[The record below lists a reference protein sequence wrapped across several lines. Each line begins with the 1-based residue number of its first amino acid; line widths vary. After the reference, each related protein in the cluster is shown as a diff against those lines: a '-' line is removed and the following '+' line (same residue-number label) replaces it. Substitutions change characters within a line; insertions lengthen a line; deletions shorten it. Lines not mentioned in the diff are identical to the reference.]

1 MASAPLPSPAG
12 LRRTTR
18 LGGAWQMA
26 CDDWLL
32 DQGQPA
38 FRLYRWCRPTLSLG
52 FHQRRLPE
60 QWRELARSGTIELV
74 RRPSGGGAV
83 LHGFGLTYALIWPGP
98 PAGRAE
104 AYRQACQ
111 WLQLAFAEL
120 GQPLRFG
127 DAPAALGSANCF
139 ASSTAADLVDADGH
153 KRVGSAQL
161 WRRGQLLQHG
171 EILLDPPAHLWQA
184 LFGVPA
190 PAMAPLP
197 LSAGGLEEH
206 LLAAAVRALPQPLR
220 QACSSVRCQPW
231 RAAEL
236 ALIAGRLARYRLG
249 AEACLASPEASIE
262 RTT

>member
-1 MASAPLPSPAG
+1 MASAPPPRGAG

-18 LGGAWQMA
+18 LGGVWQMA

-32 DQGQPA
+32 EQGLPA

-52 FHQRRLPE
+52 FHQRRLPHH
-60 QWRELARSGTIELV
+60 WLELARSGVIELV

-83 LHGFGLTYALIWPGP
+83 LHGFGLTYALIWPAP

-127 DAPAALGSANCF
+127 DAPAALGAANCF
-139 ASSTAADLVDADGH
+139 ASSTAADLVDAAGH

-171 EILLDPPAHLWQA
+171 EILLNPPPQLWHD
-184 LFGVPA
+184 LFGGAA
-190 PAMAPLP
+190 PELAPLP
-197 LSAGGLEEH
+197 LTETALEAQ
-206 LLAAAVRALPQPLR
+206 LLAAALQALPEPLR
-220 QACSSVRCQPW
+220 LACSSQRFEPW

-236 ALIAGRLARYRLG
+236 ALIAARLARYRLG
-249 AEACLASPEASIE
+249 AEACLASPEAIME